1 MTVKARIRRSRH
13 LLRRMKTV
21 RYHPY
26 TLIIGIILIGAT
38 LPAFAERIYTVG
50 TAINAVASL
59 DSNPRGNSLGLSP
72 SVNGGYFNLYGLY
85 PSISFNSSGLQSNVQ
100 LSYAFGFNQSRA
112 DQGLRSESHSF
123 SGGFNTSLTQNF
135 DLSFSNSFRRST
147 DFTTFNVFRGII
159 LTPEGLLFDFDTIA
173 LLDETY
179 ANDARLALNYALGSH
194 SSLSFGAGHSFLHF
208 EQSPEVSGRLS
219 NQTGLHGNVTYN
231 QTLNDRT
238 GWNLSYSVSQRDF
251 DEFEK
256 TLTHN
261 TGLGLS
267 RQLSPTVSLSLSGG
281 PSYIQSVDT
290 QADSLGYNAS
300 VRISK
305 AFEKNLISLSYNHLN
320 GTSTGVGSVSNTDT
334 IAFNFT
340 QTLGRKVNVQTNLS
354 VYETTAVLDN
364 PVATRGGLASVLLSF
379 LMNNNWALNLGAT
392 YRRQTETNLQNGEQ
406 KRIYVSLSFSLPEFL
421 RSEK

>member
-1 MTVKARIRRSRH
+1 MTFKARLRMSRH
-13 LLRRMKTV
+13 LLRGMKTV
-21 RYHPY
+21 RYPPY
-26 TLIIGIILIGAT
+26 TLIIGVILMGVT

-59 DSNPRGNSLGLSP
+59 DSNPAGNSLGLSP
-72 SVNGGYFNLYGLY
+72 SVNGGYRTLYGLY
-85 PSISFNSSGLQSNVQ
+85 PSISFNSSGLRSNVQ
-100 LSYAFGFNQSRA
+100 LSYAFGLNRSPSG
-112 DQGLRSESHSF
+112 QGLRSESHSF

-135 DLSFSNSFRRST
+135 DLSFSNSFTRSS

-173 LLDETY
+173 LLENTY

-208 EQSPEVSGRLS
+208 EQSPDVSGRLS
-219 NQTGLHGNVTYN
+219 NQTGFHGNVAYS
-231 QTLNDRT
+231 QTLSDRT
-238 GWNLSYSVSQRDF
+238 GWNLSYSASQRDF
-251 DEFEK
+251 DEFQR

-281 PSYIQSVDT
+281 PSYLQSVDT

-305 AFEKNLISLSYNHLN
+305 AFEKNLISLYYNHLN

-334 IAFNFT
+334 IAFNFS
-340 QTLGRKVNVQTNLS
+340 QTLGRKVNIQTNLS

-364 PVATRGGLASVLLSF
+364 PVETRGGLASVLLSF
-379 LMNNNWALNLGAT
+379 LMNDNWALNLGAT
-392 YRRQTETNLQNGEQ
+392 YRTQDETNLSDGEQ
-406 KRIYVSLSFSLPEFL
+406 KRVYVSLSFNLPELL
-421 RSEK
+421 RFEK

>member
-1 MTVKARIRRSRH
+1 
-13 LLRRMKTV
+13 V
-21 RYHPY
+21 RYPPY
-26 TLIIGIILIGAT
+26 TVIIGVILMGVT

-59 DSNPRGNSLGLSP
+59 DSNPGGNSLGLSP
-72 SVNGGYFNLYGLY
+72 SVNGGYRTLYGLY
-85 PSISFNSSGLQSNVQ
+85 PSISFNSSGLRSNVQ
-100 LSYAFGFNQSRA
+100 LSYAFGLNRSPSG
-112 DQGLRSESHSF
+112 QGLRSESHSF
-123 SGGFNTSLTQNF
+123 SGGFNTSVSQN
-135 DLSFSNSFRRST
+135 LRLRFSNSFTRSS

-173 LLDETY
+173 LLQNSYRNNASLTFDYTLSS
-179 ANDARLALNYALGSH
+179 D
-194 SSLSFGAGHSFLHF
+194 SSLSFRAGHSIQRFDSEF
-208 EQSPEVSGRLS
+208 SGRLS
-219 NQTGLHGNVTYN
+219 NQTSLRGNVAYS
-231 QTLNDRT
+231 QTLSDRT
-238 GWNLSYSVSQRDF
+238 GWNLSYSASQRDF
-251 DEFEK
+251 DEFQR

-281 PSYIQSVDT
+281 PSYLQSVDT

-334 IAFNFT
+334 IAFNFS
-340 QTLGRKVNVQTNLS
+340 QTLGRKVNIQTNLS

-364 PVATRGGLASVLLSF
+364 PVETRGGLASVLLSF
-379 LMNNNWALNLGAT
+379 LMNDNWALSLGAT
-392 YRRQTETNLQNGEQ
+392 YRIQDETNLSDGEQ
-406 KRIYVSLSFSLPEFL
+406 KRVYVSLSFNLPEFL
-421 RSEK
+421 RFEK